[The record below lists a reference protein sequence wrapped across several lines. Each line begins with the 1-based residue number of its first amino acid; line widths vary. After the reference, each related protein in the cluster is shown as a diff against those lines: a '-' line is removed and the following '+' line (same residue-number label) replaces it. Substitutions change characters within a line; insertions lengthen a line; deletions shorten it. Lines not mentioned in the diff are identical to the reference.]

1 MLREKAE
8 IFIER
13 LEKAGK
19 AVVLTGAG
27 VSTSSGIPDFR
38 SKNGLYSKIS
48 EDTFDLD
55 NFLAKPLEYY
65 KTALEYIHPL
75 ADAEP
80 NAAHKM
86 LAELESRGLIEAVI
100 TQNIDNLHQKAGSKN
115 VVEFHGNI
123 KSFFCTGCAKQY
135 TRNEVEEFLLEGKLP
150 ECRECGRMI
159 RPGVVFF
166 GDPIPEKA
174 LTYSYRL
181 ASECGA
187 FAAIGSSLCV
197 MPASNLPLIAMQGG
211 ADVFV
216 INREQVYPDNMTEY
230 NFTVDISEFSE
241 AVLEVLG
248 QSS

>member
-1 MLREKAE
+1 MLEEKAE
-8 IFIER
+8 IFIDK
-13 LEKAGK
+13 LKKADN

-48 EDTFDLD
+48 EDTFNLD
-55 NFLAKPLEYY
+55 NFLTNPMEYY

-75 ADAEP
+75 ADSEP
-80 NAAHKM
+80 NVAHKM

-115 VVEFHGNI
+115 VIEFHGNI
-123 KSFFCTGCAKQY
+123 NSFFCTGCGKQY
-135 TRNEVEEFLLEGKLP
+135 TREAVEESAAAGKLP
-150 ECRECGRMI
+150 ECTECGRMI

-166 GDPIPEKA
+166 GDPIPEEA

-216 INREQVYPDNMTEY
+216 INREQVYPDHMTKY
-230 NFTVDISEFSE
+230 NFTVDITEFSE
-241 AVLEVLG
+241 AVLDFLG